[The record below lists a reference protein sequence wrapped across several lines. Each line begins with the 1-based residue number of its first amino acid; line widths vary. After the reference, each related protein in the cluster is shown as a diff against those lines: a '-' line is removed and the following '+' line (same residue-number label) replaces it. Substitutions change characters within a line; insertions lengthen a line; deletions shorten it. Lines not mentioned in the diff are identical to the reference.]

1 MTEKD
6 ARASMRDSKFGHL
19 TLGQVM
25 ERNVQSG
32 HQDDVAE
39 VLYSMMMEGFG
50 SIPIVDDENRLIG
63 ILSEFDLLN
72 ALRRG
77 RQLNDLKA
85 GDIMTPNPVS
95 LTQGTDVLTAI
106 DVLQNNHLIRV
117 LVVDSSGKLIGIVTR
132 RDILRGYLQ
141 TPH

>member
-39 VLYSMMMEGFG
+39 ALCSMMMEGFG

-72 ALRRG
+72 ALRKG

>member
-72 ALRRG
+72 ALRKG

-132 RDILRGYLQ
+132 RDILRGYL
-141 TPH
+141 